1 MLIRRAFYRWQFI
14 AAVALPVWLLIGY
27 AIFGSS
33 FGSSGWGVIGLM
45 FAAPIAFISLGVVAL
60 IVAARPDVRRAKAV
74 DWADVAVLG
83 AWHLLI
89 VAAGVYGPTGITFA
103 ILAMV
108 GAIAAFW
115 YAVWRLLSDGARR
128 VRATMEEYERIA
140 SSGGMPGAGVR
151 GAGGAAGAGRA
162 ADGGEVIVIREE
174 RSWEERR
181 D

>member
-14 AAVALPVWLLIGY
+14 AAIVLPVWLLIGY
-27 AIFGSS
+27 AI

-45 FAAPIAFISLGVVAL
+45 FAAPIAFVSLGVVAL
-60 IVAARPDVRRAKAV
+60 VIAARPDVRRAKAV

-83 AWHLLI
+83 VWHLLI
-89 VAAGVYGPTGITFA
+89 IAAGVYGPTGITFA

-128 VRATMEEYERIA
+128 VRATMEEYERLA
-140 SSGGMPGAGVR
+140 SSGRAPGAGIPGQAR
-151 GAGGAAGAGRA
+151 TPRA
-162 ADGGEVIVIREE
+162 EDGGEVIVVREE

-181 D
+181 Y

>member
-14 AAVALPVWLLIGY
+14 AAIALPVWLLLGY
-27 AIFGSS
+27 AI

-45 FAAPIAFISLGVVAL
+45 FATPIAFISLGLVAL
-60 IVAARPDVRRAKAV
+60 IVAARPDVRRLKAV

-83 AWHLLI
+83 VWHLLI
-89 VAAGVYGPTGITFA
+89 IAAGFYGPTGITFA
-103 ILAMV
+103 ILAMI
-108 GAIAAFW
+108 GAIGAFW

-128 VRATMEEYERIA
+128 MRATMEEYERIA
-140 SSGGMPGAGVR
+140 YSGGTPGAGLP
-151 GAGGAAGAGRA
+151 GDAGERRPAV
-162 ADGGEVIVIREE
+162 GGEVIVIREE

>member
-14 AAVALPVWLLIGY
+14 AAIVLPVWLLIGY

-33 FGSSGWGVIGLM
+33 GWGVIGLM
-45 FAAPIAFISLGVVAL
+45 FATPIAFISLGVVAL
-60 IVAARPDVRRAKAV
+60 LIAARPDVRRDKAV

-83 AWHLLI
+83 VWHLLI
-89 VAAGVYGPTGITFA
+89 IAAGVYGPTGITFA
-103 ILAMV
+103 ILAMI

-140 SSGGMPGAGVR
+140 TSGGAPGAGIPGET
-151 GAGGAAGAGRA
+151 GARRP

-174 RSWEERR
+174 RTWEERR